1 MDEDLAIINSNTRN
15 EKIKNFFLNNRKKF
29 IISFLVIVVLILS
42 FYIFQIYK
50 DKNRIQISDKY
61 NSAIIEFNNANKQ
74 ETILSMKQIIE
85 DKDSTY
91 SPLALYFLLDNKLI
105 DNNNEIN
112 NLFDVIINET
122 SLENEIKNLVIYKKA
137 LFNANFVKENELLEI
152 LSPIINSE
160 SIWRSHGLY
169 LAAEYFY
176 SKNEKQKAKE
186 FFEKIVSLENGNQNL
201 KIESQKRLNRDL
213 SE

>member
-15 EKIKNFFLNNRKKF
+15 EKIKIFFLNNRKKF

-186 FFEKIVSLENGNQNL
+186 FFEKIILIKNANQDIILEA
-201 KIESQKRLNRDL
+201 QKRLNRDL

>member
-15 EKIKNFFLNNRKKF
+15 EKIKNFFLNNKKKF

-186 FFEKIVSLENGNQNL
+186 FFEKIILIKNANQDIILEA
-201 KIESQKRLNRDL
+201 QKRLNRDL

>member
-186 FFEKIVSLENGNQNL
+186 FFEKIILIKNANQDIILEA
-201 KIESQKRLNRDL
+201 QKRLNRDL

>member
-186 FFEKIVSLENGNQNL
+186 FFEKIILTKNANQDIILEA
-201 KIESQKRLNRDL
+201 QKRLNRDL